1 MFIELNKIEEL
12 QELSGLFKK
21 KIADKFKS
29 KKLENK
35 QWKVRR
41 RIFFVVA
48 SRFDLFNLVFFTLN
62 ISETIRNLAVIC
74 VQVF

>member
-1 MFIELNKIEEL
+1 M
-12 QELSGLFKK
+12 
-21 KIADKFKS
+21 KS
-29 KKLENK
+29 ASSD
-35 QWKVRR
+35 
-41 RIFFVVA
+41 FFVVA